1 MNGAAASFK
10 FLYPMPIN
18 DMAATNDWY
27 LAFHEHM
34 FEMDLFYRR
43 RHNIID
49 KKGKYMDA
57 FINNMD

>member
-18 DMAATNDWY
+18 DM
-27 LAFHEHM
+27 AFHEHM